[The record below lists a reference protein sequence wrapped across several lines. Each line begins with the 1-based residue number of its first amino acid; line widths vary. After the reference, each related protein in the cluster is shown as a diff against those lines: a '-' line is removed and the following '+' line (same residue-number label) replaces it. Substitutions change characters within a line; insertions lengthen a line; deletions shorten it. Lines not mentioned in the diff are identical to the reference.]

1 LEIPAA
7 AVASIHPATR
17 ERTTWRENLI
27 GAGQNKITEVASAY
41 RIGSHG
47 PNAAIPTTIGA
58 VTFRVRET
66 CGRMAEINRRSDSKN
81 YQANFSS
88 AEKERTELRFNAAL
102 TSDQRISK
110 AANGNPVVNVTLPT
124 ESIGAHHSSS
134 DELWSAVGMRAR
146 STVYRLGYLAKI

>member
-1 LEIPAA
+1 M
-7 AVASIHPATR
+7 ASIHPATR

-27 GAGQNKITEVASAY
+27 GTGQHKITGVASAY

>member
-1 LEIPAA
+1 LELPTA

-27 GAGQNKITEVASAY
+27 GAGQNKITGVASAY

-110 AANGNPVVNVTLPT
+110 AANGNPVVNVTLTT

>member
-1 LEIPAA
+1 VELPAA

-17 ERTTWRENLI
+17 ERTAWRENLI

-47 PNAAIPTTIGA
+47 PNAAIPKTIGA

-66 CGRMAEINRRSDSKN
+66 CGRMAEVNRRSDSKN

-110 AANGNPVVNVTLPT
+110 AANGSPVVNVTLPT